1 MALED
6 SLRIDPG
13 IVGLA
18 TALTLGLWAMNPIHA
33 RAMGSY
39 CRSAAD
45 TASVAIGMVKEVVS
59 STEPRDSALRVS
71 LDIQS
76 AADTDIVLV
85 VDEARCRRAIDTL
98 NALAARTGGTGSSEG
113 IYLVGTGSNY
123 AVYAPKPG
131 ESTGLIF
138 MDSRFRFLGA
148 TVIP

>member
-1 MALED
+1 M
-6 SLRIDPG
+6 RIRLG
-13 IVGLA
+13 IV
-18 TALTLGLWAMNPIHA
+18 ALTMMLTLSWWAMNPIHA

-45 TASVAIGMVKEVVS
+45 TAAVAIGMVEEVVS
-59 STEPRDSALRVS
+59 STEARDSALRAS
-71 LDIQS
+71 LGVQT

-85 VDEARCRRAIDTL
+85 VDEAKCRQAIDTL
-98 NALAARTGGTGSSEG
+98 NALAARTGGTGSSES
-113 IYLVGTGSNY
+113 IYLVSTGSNY

-138 MDSRFRFLGA
+138 MDSQFRFLGA